1 MSASLNEV
9 RLLGNLGTDP
19 ELKNVG
25 AAGDK
30 TVASFRLAT
39 NKQWTDGEGKK
50 QTRTEW
56 HNIEVWGAQAKTA
69 GQFLKKGRQVLV
81 LGELRHDEWEKEGQ
95 KHFRTKI
102 VAGRVVFLGAP
113 PEGADVAGDEA
124 GSTDEIPF

>member
-1 MSASLNEV
+1 MAASYNHVVLV
-9 RLLGNLGTDP
+9 GNLGRDP
-19 ELKNVG
+19 EVKQLQG
-25 AAGDK
+25 GK
-30 TVASFRLAT
+30 TVATFTMAT
-39 NKQWTDGEGKK
+39 NETWTDDKKQK

-69 GQFLKKGRQVLV
+69 GQFLKKGRQVLI
-81 LGELRHDEWEKEGQ
+81 LGELRYDEWEKDGQ

-124 GSTDEIPF
+124 GSSDEIPF